1 MTANDNVSHDAIT
14 IEAPSMTPNRDFSAR
29 HALLL
34 LAGYVALDWA
44 SYYQPLHDLNITP
57 WNPAA
62 ALAVVFLL
70 RYGWRAAVPI
80 PIAIII
86 GDAWVRA
93 IPASFLTSALLAAL
107 LTVGYMGTSKAL
119 RHVFKDRRFFLD
131 RRSLIIWALIVIVAT
146 CLISLTFGAAL
157 VLLNMIPTSSFPSAF
172 VGHWIGDC
180 IGIIV
185 SMPLLWM
192 LGNASGRAALWK
204 MLHQPEATAIVI
216 GTVLAF
222 WIAFGIGGAA
232 DYKYFYVLFLPA
244 IWSAARFGFAGA
256 AAMAALLQIGIAIA
270 VSSLDF
276 KLVSAFEIQILTLVL
291 GGVSFVLGIVVE
303 EQRRTS
309 VDLRQSL
316 RLAAAGEMAGA
327 LAHELNQPLTA
338 ISAYSET
345 CEQML
350 DLGRSGSELRGPI
363 RGIVRESVR
372 AADTVRRLRDFFRS
386 GTTNLEKV
394 EIQSLIEDVSMPFV
408 HRAQRDTI
416 KFSFDG
422 AVSATVLA
430 DRVQLGVVLRNL
442 LANAFDAVAT
452 CPQGS
457 REVVLRARR
466 NGAGAIQ
473 IDVRD
478 TGPGLPVEFLD
489 QPYEPFRSTK
499 ASGLGLGLAI
509 SRAIVEAHGGELR
522 AIRGG
527 AGLFEVVLPI
537 EKDGL

>member
-14 IEAPSMTPNRDFSAR
+14 IEAASMTSRCDFSVR

-34 LAGYVALDWA
+34 LVGYVALDWA

-70 RYGWRAAVPI
+70 RYGWRAAMPI
-80 PIAIII
+80 PFAIVI

-93 IPASFLTSALLAAL
+93 IPASFLTSAILAAL
-107 LTVGYMGTSKAL
+107 LTAGYLGTSKAL
-119 RHVFKDRRFFLD
+119 LHAFNERRLFLD
-131 RRSLIIWALIVIVAT
+131 RSGLIVWVLIIVVAT
-146 CLISLTFGAAL
+146 CLISLAFGVAL
-157 VLLNMIPTSSFPSAF
+157 VQLNMIPASSFPSAF

-192 LGNASGRAALWK
+192 LANASGRVSLWK
-204 MLHQPEATAIVI
+204 LLGQPEAAAIVI

-222 WIAFGIGGAA
+222 YIAFGIGGAA

-256 AAMAALLQIGIAIA
+256 AAMAALLQIGIAIT
-270 VSSLDF
+270 VSYLDF
-276 KLVSAFEIQILTLVL
+276 KLVSAFEIQILMLVL
-291 GGVSFVLGIVVE
+291 AGVGFVLGIVVE
-303 EQRRTS
+303 EQRRAS
-309 VDLRQSL
+309 ADLRQSL

-350 DLGRSGSELRGPI
+350 DLGRSGNELRGPI

-386 GTTNLEKV
+386 GTTNLEQV
-394 EIQSLIEDVSMPFV
+394 NIQSLIENAATPFV
-408 HRAQRDTI
+408 SRAQRDAV

-422 AVSATVLA
+422 AVSGTVLA
-430 DRVQLGVVLRNL
+430 DRVQLEVVLRNL
-442 LANAFDAVAT
+442 LANAFDAVAAR
-452 CPQGS
+452 PQDG

-466 NGAGAIQ
+466 KDSGALQ

-478 TGPGLPVEFLD
+478 TGPGLPVEFLE

-522 AIRGG
+522 AISGG

-537 EKDGL
+537 EKDGV

>member
-1 MTANDNVSHDAIT
+1 MTADDNVSHNAT
-14 IEAPSMTPNRDFSAR
+14 TNEAASMTFGGDFRAL

-34 LAGYVALDWA
+34 LSGYVALDWA

-70 RYGWRAAVPI
+70 RYGWRAALPI
-80 PIAIII
+80 PFAIVI

-93 IPASFLTSALLAAL
+93 IPTSFLPSAILAVL
-107 LTVGYMGTSKAL
+107 LTAGYLGISNAIQYA
-119 RHVFKDRRFFLD
+119 FKDRRIFENRGGLF
-131 RRSLIIWALIVIVAT
+131 IWALIVVAAT
-146 CLISLTFGAAL
+146 CLISLAFGMAL
-157 VLLNMIPTSSFPSAF
+157 VLLNMIPAASFLSAF

-185 SMPLLWM
+185 SMPLIWM
-192 LGNASGRAALWK
+192 LANNRGRATLWK
-204 MLHQPEATAIVI
+204 ILRQPEATAIV
-216 GTVLAF
+216 VSAVFAF
-222 WIAFGIGGAA
+222 WIAFGISGAA
-232 DYKYFYVLFLPA
+232 DYKYSYVLFLPA

-256 AAMAALLQIGIAIA
+256 AVMAALLQIGIAIV
-270 VSSLDF
+270 VSYPDF

-291 GGVSFVLGIVVE
+291 AGVGFVLGTVVD

-309 VDLRQSL
+309 EDLRQSL

-327 LAHELNQPLTA
+327 IAHELNQPLTA

-350 DLGRSGSELRGPI
+350 DLGHTGDALRGPI
-363 RGIVRESVR
+363 RGIVKESVR
-372 AADTVRRLRDFFRS
+372 AAETVRRLRDFFRS

-394 EIQSLIEDVSMPFV
+394 AIQSLIENSSTPFV
-408 HRAQRDTI
+408 PRAKRDAI
-416 KFSFDG
+416 KFSVDSS
-422 AVSATVLA
+422 VSGTVLA
-430 DRVQLGVVLRNL
+430 DRLQLEVVLRNL
-442 LANAFDAVAT
+442 LANAFDAVMT
-452 CPQGS
+452 RPHGS
-457 REVVLRARR
+457 REVAI
-466 NGAGAIQ
+466 GAQRIRVGELTIA
-473 IDVRD
+473 VRD
-478 TGPGLPVEFLD
+478 SGPGLPAEFHE

-522 AIRGG
+522 AIAGR
-527 AGLFEVVLPI
+527 AGLFEVVLPM
-537 EKDGL
+537 EKDNV